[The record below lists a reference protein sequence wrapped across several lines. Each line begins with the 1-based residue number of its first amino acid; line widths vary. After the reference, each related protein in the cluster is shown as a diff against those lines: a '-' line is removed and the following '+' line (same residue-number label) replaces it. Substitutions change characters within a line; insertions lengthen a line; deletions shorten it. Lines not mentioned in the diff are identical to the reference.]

1 MKKQFGLPLLLSLA
15 AVFSHGSYSQ
25 TLNNTDEAGLPI
37 ESGLTTFQPLESNG
51 PLSVARDTPRSS
63 SSSGPLR
70 APAPAL
76 SRVAVYAVGSSNCG
90 WEPMTSLG
98 QFSTT
103 CDHGGSQLR
112 VAVQEIGYGSNPV
125 AWMNSGLLPR
135 SANYQTDTICNVGGQ
150 YTFPCPAGYTVVGWM
165 RYYNLDGNESGQFQF
180 QDTSTNAPRNTLS
193 TQITIR

>member
-37 ESGLTTFQPLESNG
+37 ESGLTAFKPLESN
-51 PLSVARDTPRSS
+51 SSFFSTKEAPRS

-76 SRVAVYAVGSSNCG
+76 SRVAIYAVGSSNCD
-90 WEPMTSLG
+90 WEYITSG

-103 CDHGGSQLR
+103 CDHGGSLLR
-112 VAVQEIGYGSNPV
+112 VAVVEMGYGSNPV
-125 AWMNSGLLPR
+125 AWMNSNLLPR